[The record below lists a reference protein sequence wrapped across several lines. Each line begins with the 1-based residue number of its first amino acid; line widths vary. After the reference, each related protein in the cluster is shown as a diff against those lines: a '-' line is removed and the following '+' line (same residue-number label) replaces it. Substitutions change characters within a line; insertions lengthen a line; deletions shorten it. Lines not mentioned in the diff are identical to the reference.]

1 MAFKPIF
8 SGRTARERGN
18 ITVELG
24 LVLPLVLFIIAGVL
38 DLGMLFWEKHILTNA
53 TREGARA
60 AVKAV
65 DTGSA
70 VVAEKTQAQ
79 IRQVVQDYLN
89 RFKIKDANGANL
101 VLTANNFMYSWT
113 ADASGTMVTVAV
125 QQIPYRMMLLPNF
138 ATFFGSARQPGDE
151 AFYLRASTLM
161 AAEWVTPPSP

>member
-1 MAFKPIF
+1 MTLKPIF
-8 SGRTARERGN
+8 SGRTTRERGN

-70 VVAEKTQAQ
+70 VVAEKTQDQ
-79 IRQVVQDYLN
+79 VKQVVQDYLN
-89 RFKIKDANGANL
+89 RFNIKDVDGSNL
-101 VLTANNFMYSWT
+101 ILTGNNFLYSWT
-113 ADASGTMVTVAV
+113 ANASGTMVTVAL
-125 QQIPYRMMLLPNF
+125 QQVPYRMMLLPNF

-151 AFYLRASTLM
+151 AFCLRASTLM
-161 AAEWVTPPSP
+161 VAEWVTPPSP

>member
-8 SGRTARERGN
+8 SGRTAGERGN
-18 ITVELG
+18 ITVELA

-60 AVKAV
+60 AIKAV
-65 DTGSA
+65 DTGSQ
-70 VVAEKTQAQ
+70 VVPEKTKDQV
-79 IRQVVQDYLN
+79 RQVVQDYLN
-89 RFKIKDANGANL
+89 RFNIKNVDGSDL
-101 VLTANNFMYSWT
+101 VLTGSNFLYSWT
-113 ADASGTMVTVAV
+113 ANASGTMVTVAL

-138 ATFFGSARQPGDE
+138 AAFFGSARQPGDE
-151 AFYLRASTLM
+151 AFYLGASTLM